1 MKIALCFIISYD
13 HILNKE
19 DIWREWIEP
28 NKDIIN
34 VYFYYGDIKKI
45 KSPWILE
52 HTLPQ
57 KYITNTSYYQI
68 IPAYTS
74 LMAYGLSH
82 DIGNQWFCFL
92 TDSCCPIISPTKF
105 RYLFYQNHNK
115 SIISWKPAW
124 WNIQFHKRAN
134 LACIPE
140 KYRLGNDPWFVM
152 KRENVIHCLEF
163 IRTNNKLTQV
173 ICSGGL
179 ANESLFAII
188 LKGFEQLEP
197 NFKNVISASTH
208 IADWSQMSSATSPH
222 IFKDTNDRDIRF
234 IEDNCKKNNYI
245 MFIRKIAP
253 EFPNK
258 VLKYYI
264 YEINREKDKK
274 LCVKEPI
281 IFMFYRVKNWY
292 LITKIYV
299 IKFKY
304 FLFSILFLFLFLF
317 YKLSFII

>member
-1 MKIALCFIISYD
+1 MKIALCFIINYD

-45 KSPWILE
+45 KSQWILK

-57 KYITNTSYYQI
+57 KYIINTSYYQI

-105 RYLFYQNHNK
+105 RYLFYKNYNK

-134 LACIPE
+134 LARIPE
-140 KYRLGNDPWFVM
+140 MYRLGNDPWFIM
-152 KRENVIHCLEF
+152 KRENVIQYLEF
-163 IRTNNKLTQV
+163 IRTNNNLTQV

-179 ANESLFAII
+179 ANESLFAVV
-188 LKGFEQLEP
+188 LKGFDQLEP

-208 IADWSQMSSATSPH
+208 LADWSRMYTATSPH
-222 IFKDTNDRDIRF
+222 LFKDANERDILF
-234 IEDNCKKNNYI
+234 IEENCKKNNYT
-245 MFIRKIAP
+245 MFIRKVSR
-253 EFPNK
+253 EFPNE
-258 VLKYYI
+258 VLKHYI
-264 YEINREKDKK
+264 YDVNREKDSK

-281 IFMFYRVKNWY
+281 IFMFYRVKNLY
-292 LITKIYV
+292 L
-299 IKFKY
+299 IKFKH
-304 FLFSILFLFLFLF
+304 FLLPILFLFLF
-317 YKLSFII
+317 YKFYN

>member
-1 MKIALCFIISYD
+1 MKIAVCFIISYD

-45 KSPWILE
+45 KSPWILK

-57 KYITNTSYYQI
+57 KYIINTSYYQI

-74 LMAYGLSH
+74 LMAYALSC

-92 TDSCCPIISPTKF
+92 TDSCCPIISPKKF
-105 RYLFYQNHNK
+105 RYLFYQNYNK

-124 WNIQFHKRAN
+124 WNIHFHKRAN

-152 KRENVIHCLEF
+152 KRENVIQCLEF
-163 IRTNNKLTQV
+163 IRTNNKLTQL

-179 ANESLFAII
+179 ANESLFAIV
-188 LKGFEQLEP
+188 LKGFHQLEP
-197 NFKNVISASTH
+197 NLKNVISASTH
-208 IADWSQMSSATSPH
+208 IADWSRMNTATSPY
-222 IFKDTNDRDIRF
+222 IFKDANERDILF
-234 IEDNCKKNNYI
+234 IEENCKKNNYT
-245 MFIRKIAP
+245 MFIRKVAP
-253 EFPNK
+253 EFPND
-258 VLKYYI
+258 VLKHFI
-264 YEINREKDKK
+264 YEVNREKEKIYYITIFLNSIYYK
-274 LCVKEPI
+274 IKFLLFTYYYFLI
-281 IFMFYRVKNWY
+281 IF
-292 LITKIYV
+292 L
-299 IKFKY
+299 
-304 FLFSILFLFLFLF
+304 
-317 YKLSFII
+317 FIISFYI

>member
-34 VYFYYGDIKKI
+34 VYFYYSDITKI
-45 KSPWILE
+45 KSPWILK
-52 HTLPQ
+52 HILPP
-57 KYITNTSYYQI
+57 KYISNTSYYQI

-82 DIGNQWFCFL
+82 DSSNQWFCFL

-105 RYLFYQNHNK
+105 KYLFYQNHNK

-152 KRENVIHCLEF
+152 KRENVIHYLQF
-163 IRTNNKLTQV
+163 IKTNNKLTQV

-179 ANESLFAII
+179 ANESLFAIV

-197 NFKNVISASTH
+197 NFKNVISATTH
-208 IADWSQMSSATSPH
+208 LTDWSRMSSPTSPYV
-222 IFKDTNDRDIRF
+222 FKEANDTDIKF
-234 IEDNCKKNNYI
+234 IENNLTKNDYI
-245 MFIRKIAP
+245 MFIRKVAP
-253 EFPNK
+253 EFSNNL
-258 VLKYYI
+258 LKYYI
-264 YEINREKDKK
+264 YEVNREKEKHFYIK
-274 LCVKEPI
+274 NFVTSIYYKITWLLFNNYIFNI
-281 IFMFYRVKNWY
+281 IF
-292 LITKIYV
+292 L
-299 IKFKY
+299 
-304 FLFSILFLFLFLF
+304 
-317 YKLSFII
+317 FIILYIYLYICQN